1 MYLTNY
7 EELKRFCEENNRFP
21 NGNRSKEERRLY
33 QFYYVNSHIER
44 FKLLHDMY
52 VKKCHEY
59 SLEELKEFCKKN
71 KRMPTALT
79 NRYEKALYAFYVRH
93 KDEKEFKDLHNKYT
107 KIYKA
112 FTIDDLKKFCEE
124 NNRLP
129 RTGYTAESKN
139 EKLLYGFLQRHKN
152 EPEFKQ
158 LRQRYGVRVVL

>member
-93 KDEKEFKDLHNKYT
+93 KDEKEFKDLHILFLSVPST
-107 KIYKA
+107 AGLTAGSI
-112 FTIDDLKKFCEE
+112 
-124 NNRLP
+124 P
-129 RTGYTAESKN
+129 RIGRS
-139 EKLLYGFLQRHKN
+139 
-152 EPEFKQ
+152 
-158 LRQRYGVRVVL
+158 